1 MDVRAAM
8 TFTLAL
14 LALLAPASNVRAAP
28 PVSHLATDTE
38 ARWVP
43 FELTA
48 GNQIRFRTLLNGRWV
63 DAILDTGVSDTAV
76 SARFARTASMKPL
89 VAGHADAI
97 GCSGAL
103 SWCSIERIAV
113 GGRV

>member
-1 MDVRAAM
+1 M

-48 GNQIRFRTLLNGRWV
+48 GNQIRFRTLLNGHW
-63 DAILDTGVSDTAV
+63 LPAV
-76 SARFARTASMKPL
+76 SLTGTERASVL
-89 VAGHADAI
+89 VARRGKGGAAPTFDGDA
-97 GCSGAL
+97 SNA
-103 SWCSIERIAV
+103 SRA
-113 GGRV
+113 RV